1 MNTPIVV
8 GIDGSER
15 GLTAVRVAADEAAR
29 RHRGLRIVHALIWV
43 PAGMEMDPAAVPPVH
58 RSYWN
63 RAEGFVTEALKA
75 VGKRAPCVE
84 VTAEVIPGSAAKILV
99 AESRRA
105 PLLVIGDRGLGNVA
119 DLMLGSV
126 ALQTATHGSC
136 PVLVTRGTPRETG
149 PVVVGVDGSA
159 VSADALLFAA
169 EEASNRGAELVA
181 MNAWHG
187 WHGTELNAD
196 LPTDFGTRT
205 GEDEQRRV
213 LAEAVAGIATKYPDL
228 TVRQQVINGSP
239 RFYLTAWSRT
249 AQLVVVGG
257 RGHGGFAGLLLGSV
271 GQHLLHHSECPV
283 AVARSA

>member
-1 MNTPIVV
+1 MNTPVVV

-58 RSYWN
+58 RSYWT

-75 VGKRAPCVE
+75 VGERAPGVE

-99 AESRRA
+99 AASHRA
-105 PLLVIGDRGLGNVA
+105 ALLVIGDRGLGNVA
-119 DLMLGSV
+119 ELMLGSV
-126 ALQTATHGSC
+126 ALQTATHGRC

-149 PVVVGVDGSA
+149 PVVVGADGSA

-169 EEASNRGAELVA
+169 EEASMRGVELVA
-181 MNAWHG
+181 MTAWNG
-187 WHGTELNAD
+187 WDNTELNAE
-196 LPTDFGTRT
+196 LPIDFDTWS

-213 LAEAVAGIATKYPDL
+213 LSEAVAGIATKYPDL
-228 TVRQQVINGSP
+228 PVRQQVINGSP
-239 RFYLTAWSRT
+239 RSNLIAWSRT
-249 AQLVVVGG
+249 AQLVVVGS

-283 AVARSA
+283 ALVRPA